1 MNQWLLLLP
10 EELSEFLERLWADV
24 VFDSLGI
31 DFGDFGRDIQR
42 QEEIEDQLV
51 SFRTPGSESFS
62 FLRQFEW
69 SVRDGLDQP
78 EAD

>member
-42 QEEIEDQLV
+42 QEEIEKASILKV
-51 SFRTPGSESFS
+51 
-62 FLRQFEW
+62 LYI
-69 SVRDGLDQP
+69 VRFI
-78 EAD
+78 